1 MSDSELAFVLQE
13 RVKELEAEVRELK
26 ELAFYDAQLIDIIRL
41 NKKLL
46 EAEVSR
52 LTDEL
57 INLEEVAKDRYCE
70 MQTEIERLRGE
81 INE

>member
-26 ELAFYDAQLIDIIRL
+26 ELAFYDAQLIGIIRL

-57 INLEEVAKDRYCE
+57 INLEEVAKDRYCK